1 MVSPRSVLPS
11 LSTSVTAAD
20 FTMVSPEL
28 WFTGVAVDEGPEL
41 IGSDVSSP
49 VGGGGVPWAVAVL
62 LTTPASTSAWVMVW
76 TVVAVQVSAAPGL
89 RLRLGHV
96 VAPAVGSVTP
106 TLVRVTV
113 PVLVTR

>member
-11 LSTSVTAAD
+11 LFTSVTAAD

-28 WFTGVAVDEGPEL
+28 WFTGVDVDEGPEL
-41 IGSDVSSP
+41 IGVP
-49 VGGGGVPWAVAVL
+49 PGGVPWAVAVL

-76 TVVAVQVSAAPGL
+76 AVVAVQVSAAPGA
-89 RLRLGHV
+89 RVELGHV